1 MSAYF
6 LASIIFLSGVFSSSE
21 PITLKNDAKEPQ
33 IAQNMMSR
41 KTSIRITAVRN
52 ANSAPI
58 NQLRTWKEN
67 GAPKCYSINSVA
79 GVVIN
84 QRDSIDL
91 VMKNGT
97 FARAKLEK
105 GCAAIE
111 FTSGLYI
118 NPTKDGRMCED
129 RDSIHSRNGATCEI
143 SKFKSLSPD

>member
-1 MSAYF
+1 MSVYVLTSVLVF
-6 LASIIFLSGVFSSSE
+6 SGVFTASE
-21 PITLKNDAKEPQ
+21 PVTPKSDATEPQ

-52 ANSAPI
+52 VNSAPI

-67 GAPKCYSINSVA
+67 GAPKCFSINSVA